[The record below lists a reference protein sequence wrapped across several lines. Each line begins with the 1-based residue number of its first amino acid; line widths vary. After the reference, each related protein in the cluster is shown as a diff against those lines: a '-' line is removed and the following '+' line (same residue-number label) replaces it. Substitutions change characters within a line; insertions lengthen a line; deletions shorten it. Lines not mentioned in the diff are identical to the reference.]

1 MISCHEYDYIEIAC
15 MYRYEVKICL
25 MDNTEITGIALDTT
39 RNEKKQ
45 ECLKLSIKEE
55 TKLIV
60 LDHVASL
67 TALTKNLHFETVNF
81 TQD

>member
-15 MYRYEVKICL
+15 MYRYEVKVC
-25 MDNTEITGIALDTT
+25 MVDNTEITGIALDTT

-45 ECLKLSIKEE
+45 ECLKLSIKKE

-60 LDHVASL
+60 LNRVASL
-67 TALTKNLHFETVNF
+67 TVLTKNPHFECVRF
-81 TQD
+81 S